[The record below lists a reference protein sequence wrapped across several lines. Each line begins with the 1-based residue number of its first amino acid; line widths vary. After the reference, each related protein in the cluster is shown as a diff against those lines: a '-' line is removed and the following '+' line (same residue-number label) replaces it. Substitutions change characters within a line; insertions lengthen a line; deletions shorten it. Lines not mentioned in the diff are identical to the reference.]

1 MWQKKL
7 TVAPSDTSTK
17 QNIENLQNGNTVR
30 KLLTWN
36 LRKINAKNQLQFITW
51 NAMKRNLSPETQ
63 HQEQKE
69 IN

>member
-17 QNIENLQNGNTVR
+17 QNIENLQNGNTVSD
-30 KLLTWN
+30 KVN
-36 LRKINAKNQLQFITW
+36 NQCKKKQFITW

-63 HQEQKE
+63 QQEQKE